1 MSSINGYPDI
11 VVDWRTVLGAYDH
24 HAELMAAAAED
35 RDLLERLLA
44 NAERL
49 KSLQD
54 SLQGQRQRATQ
65 QLNETF
71 KQGKEAALRIRALA
85 RSKLGP
91 KNELLV
97 HFGVAPVRP
106 RRNRQ
111 PDLPVDI
118 GLPPVEE

>member
-1 MSSINGYPDI
+1 MASINGYPDI
-11 VVDWRTVLGAYDH
+11 VVDWRSVLSAYDH
-24 HAELMAAAAED
+24 HTELMAAAAED
-35 RDLLERLLA
+35 RDLLQRLLA

-54 SLQGQRQRATQ
+54 QLQGERQRATQ

-71 KQGKEAALRIRALA
+71 KQGKEAAMRIRSLA

-91 KNELLV
+91 KNEQLV
-97 HFGVAPVRP
+97 QFGVAPVRP

-111 PDLPVDI
+111 PGSPVDL
-118 GLPPVEE
+118 GLPPAEE